1 MNTGQWMRCNRR
13 HPCPVCGHADWCCW
27 LSTGEV
33 FWCMR
38 TSVGNVPGFERGKTH
53 VNGGTAWRPTVEPP
67 PRLALHR
74 DEAEVIRTKSAIPW
88 SVIQVDCL
96 NEMTE
101 DGLEDAAGRLRIPV
115 SALQA
120 YDIGWSTH
128 WKAWTF
134 PMRHPVSKRIVGIR
148 TRTPCGRKFALAGS
162 KQGFFLCTYTRPQQR
177 VFLVEG
183 PTDAAAVHS
192 LGLEAIGRASCL
204 HLSHSLREALAG
216 RTVLVV
222 ADNDEPGRRG
232 AARAAE
238 YLDRSRVTVMS
249 PPAQYKDMRAWI
261 AAGANR
267 QDVETLARKAIEDA
281 MEEQVQRVTA

>member
-1 MNTGQWMRCNRR
+1 MRS
-13 HPCPVCGHADWCCW
+13 GAG
-27 LSTGEV
+27 S
-33 FWCMR
+33 
-38 TSVGNVPGFERGKTH
+38 VPGFERGKTH

-67 PRLALHR
+67 PRMALRR
-74 DEAEVIRTKSAIPW
+74 DEAEVVRTKSAIPW
-88 SVIQVDCL
+88 SVIQVDCM

-101 DGLEDAAGRLRIPV
+101 DGLYDAASMLRIPA
-115 SALQA
+115 SSLQA
-120 YDIGWSTH
+120 FDMGWSVH

-162 KQGFFLCTYTRPQQR
+162 KQGYFMCTYARPQQR

-204 HLSHSLREALAG
+204 HLSHALRDALAG

-222 ADNDEPGRRG
+222 ADNDEAGRRG
-232 AARAAE
+232 ASRAAE
-238 YLDRSRVTVMS
+238 FLDRSRVTVMS
-249 PPAQYKDMRAWI
+249 PPAQFKDMRAWI
-261 AAGANR
+261 AGGANR
-267 QDVETLARKAIEDA
+267 QDVETLAREAIENA
-281 MEEQVQRVTA
+281 VEEQVQRISA

>member
-1 MNTGQWMRCNRR
+1 MNGKWMRCNRR

-38 TSVGNVPGFERGKTH
+38 TGAGSVPGFERGKTH

-67 PRLALHR
+67 PRLALTR
-74 DEAEVIRTKSAIPW
+74 DECEVVRTKSAIPW

-101 DGLEDAAGRLRIPV
+101 DAIEDAASTLRIPA

-120 YDIGWSTH
+120 FDMGWSAH

-134 PMRHPVSKRIVGIR
+134 PMRHPLTKRIVGIR
-148 TRTPCGRKFALAGS
+148 TRTPSGRKFSLTGS
-162 KQGFFLCTYTRPQQR
+162 RQGYFLCTYARPQQR

-204 HLSHSLREALAG
+204 HVSQGLRDALAG
-216 RTVLVV
+216 HTVLVV

-232 AARAAE
+232 ASRAVE
-238 YLDRSRVTVMS
+238 YLDRSRATVIS
-249 PPAQYKDMRAWI
+249 PPQGFKDMRAWI

-267 QDVETLARKAIEDA
+267 QDVETLAREAIDAA